1 MKLRENAHIPWAKEG
16 RKDNLTMKN
25 KTMKN
30 KMRTLLSAVLCVMTL
45 VCLTACTKE
54 EAATG
59 VWADATYTED
69 TELGEGSKT
78 VKLVV
83 EAEDKKVTFT
93 IHTDEAILG
102 DALLAHN
109 LIDGEAGDFGM
120 YIKKVNGI
128 TADYDVDQTYW
139 GFYQNG
145 EYMMTGVD
153 GTEFADGDQYE
164 LVRTK

>member
-1 MKLRENAHIPWAKEG
+1 MKN
-16 RKDNLTMKN
+16 TMK
-25 KTMKN
+25 
-30 KMRTLLSAVLCVMTL
+30 TLLTAVLCMMML
-45 VCLTACTKE
+45 ACMTACTE
-54 EAATG
+54 ETTG
-59 VWADATYTED
+59 LWADAKYTED

-78 VKLVV
+78 VKVTV

-102 DALLAHN
+102 DALLQHE
-109 LIDGEAGDFGM
+109 LIDGDESEFGL
-120 YIKKVNGI
+120 YIKQVNGM

-153 GTEFADGDQYE
+153 MTEFADGDQYE
-164 LVRTK
+164 LVREK

>member
-1 MKLRENAHIPWAKEG
+1 
-16 RKDNLTMKN
+16 
-25 KTMKN
+25 MKN
-30 KMRTLLSAVLCVMTL
+30 KMKTLLTAVLCLMML
-45 VCLTACTKE
+45 ACMTACSKE
-54 EAATG
+54 EETG
-59 VWADATYTED
+59 VWADAKYTED

-78 VKLVV
+78 VKVVV
-83 EAEDKKVTFT
+83 EADEKKITFT

-102 DALLAHN
+102 DALLEHE
-109 LIDGEAGDFGM
+109 LIAGDESEFGL
-120 YIKKVNGI
+120 YIKEVNGI

-139 GFYQNG
+139 AFYQNG

>member
-1 MKLRENAHIPWAKEG
+1 
-16 RKDNLTMKN
+16 
-25 KTMKN
+25 MKN
-30 KMRTLLSAVLCVMTL
+30 KMKTLLTAVLCVMML
-45 VCLTACTKE
+45 ACMTACTKD
-54 EAATG
+54 EAAG
-59 VWADATYTED
+59 LWADAKYTED

-78 VKLVV
+78 VKVVV
-83 EAEDKKVTFT
+83 EAEEKKVTFT
-93 IHTDEAILG
+93 IHTDETILG
-102 DALLAHN
+102 DALLKHE
-109 LIDGEAGDFGM
+109 LIAGDEGEFGL
-120 YIKKVNGI
+120 YIKQVNGM